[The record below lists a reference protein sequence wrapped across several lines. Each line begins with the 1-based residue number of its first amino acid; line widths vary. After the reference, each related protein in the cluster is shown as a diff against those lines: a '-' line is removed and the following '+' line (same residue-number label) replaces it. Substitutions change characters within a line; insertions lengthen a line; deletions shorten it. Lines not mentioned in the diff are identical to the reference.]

1 MGKARRMTGI
11 ARVARHEA
19 GHAVASLACGVLVTC
34 VVVTSEAGASV
45 TAHAPG
51 KRDPMIEGIIAWA
64 GSVAEGV
71 DWINAD
77 DARPF
82 DRHGFTNRSIVTMRQ
97 MAAALLSENA
107 KAVDA
112 LTAAL
117 EERGAMFGPDVKRLV
132 VKACPWLR
140 RDAPTYPR
148 EHMPVFRAEYERMC
162 RRYKV
167 IPKGKVKT

>member
-1 MGKARRMTGI
+1 VGKGRRLTGI

-19 GHAVASLACGVLVTC
+19 GHAVASLACGVIVSC

-45 TAHAPG
+45 TAHKPG
-51 KRDPMIEGIIAWA
+51 KRDPMVDGIIAWS

-71 DWINAD
+71 DWINED

-82 DRHGFTNRSIVTMRQ
+82 TRYGFTNRSIVTMRQ

-107 KAVDA
+107 LAVDV
-112 LTAAL
+112 LAAEL
-117 EERGAMFGPDVKRLV
+117 VERGALFGPDVKRV
-132 VKACPWLR
+132 AVRACPWLR
-140 RDAPTYPR
+140 RDAPRYPK
-148 EHMPVFRAEYERMC
+148 EHLPVFRAEYERMC

-167 IPKGKVKT
+167 TPKGKPR